1 MDTQA
6 WYVPY
11 HNTIRRTTLLRMMK
25 PIRNMSVF
33 SPINSEKTPL
43 EKLYNWDPSR
53 HRNIN
58 PQIIR
63 TLRSDLLDKVE
74 ILMDVRWGMQ
84 NILNPL

>member
-1 MDTQA
+1 MK
-6 WYVPY
+6 
-11 HNTIRRTTLLRMMK
+11 TI
-25 PIRNMSVF
+25 PILDHGPHALF
-33 SPINSEKTPL
+33 NSEKTPL

-63 TLRSDLLDKVE
+63 TLRSNLLDKVE
-74 ILMDVRWGMQ
+74 ILMDMRWGVQ